1 MSEGWSSAQ
10 TNQTL
15 PHASLAGSYLDV
27 EEDPAFRRCPVR
39 ADVSQAEAG
48 YGYGY
53 GAYGYH
59 HYRPHYSYSYSY
71 CHYVSRPVTIL
82 VWDDYSYSYIYK
94 TIYRSY
100 KVC

>member
-15 PHASLAGSYLDV
+15 PQASLAGGYLDV

-39 ADVSQAEAG
+39 SRARRFS

-53 GAYGYH
+53 GGYGY

-71 CHYVSRPVTIL
+71 CHYESRPVTIR
-82 VWDDYSYSYIYK
+82 VWDDYSYSYIYR

-100 KVC
+100 KIC

>member
-1 MSEGWSSAQ
+1 MFKKILLSAV
-10 TNQTL
+10 TL
-15 PHASLAGSYLDV
+15 SGLVLG
-27 EEDPAFRRCPVR
+27 
-39 ADVSQAEAG
+39 VSQAEAG

-53 GAYGYH
+53 GGYGY

-71 CHYVSRPVTIL
+71 CHYESRPTIR
-82 VWDDYSYSYIYK
+82 VWDEYSYSYIYK